1 MAIASWAKVVPSFSR
16 SCTDS
21 FPRCPLRRY
30 PSNTFLKFG
39 TCSESC
45 CETQWSFELRRTP
58 NPLWF
63 GAPRQIITVWL
74 FPIIGFSEDYFKNGI
89 WQNDL
94 MRLDIEVIDAHR
106 REASIIK
113 FPSFP
118 GGCVDGGLEFLPSKL
133 KLTCLR
139 GFRLER
145 AVLGIAAS
153 VSGNVLSCY
162 CSVAALK
169 VCRNCAESKKRHV
182 CSSWCQWNSAFSPQ
196 CSTGAGDTSQFL
208 RWCIAWGQ
216 TRPQWRRSISHLS
229 LVILRQGWND
239 RCCFCLKVKVQ
250 KSTLWPCG
258 VLGFLNS
265 PRVILTISPTKSSL
279 PLPPLKHPLHL
290 RLYNEKDMDMC
301 SLLQAT
307 SLGGLIRLKR
317 WRLAAF
323 RWSVF
328 AAEFFNAR
336 SWAFALPH

>member
-1 MAIASWAKVVPSFSR
+1 MTLCAWTLKSLMPTEGRQVQISLFPCVVVLMVDWNF
-16 SCTDS
+16 
-21 FPRCPLRRY
+21 CP
-30 PSNTFLKFG
+30 
-39 TCSESC
+39 
-45 CETQWSFELRRTP
+45 P
-58 NPLWF
+58 NLNWPAF
-63 GAPRQIITVWL
+63 GASGWSVRYLELQQVSVEMSCPAIVVLQHWRCVGTVQ
-74 FPIIGFSEDYFKNGI
+74 K
-89 WQNDL
+89 
-94 MRLDIEVIDAHR
+94 
-106 REASIIK
+106 
-113 FPSFP
+113 
-118 GGCVDGGLEFLPSKL
+118 
-133 KLTCLR
+133 
-139 GFRLER
+139 
-145 AVLGIAAS
+145 
-153 VSGNVLSCY
+153 
-162 CSVAALK
+162 
-169 VCRNCAESKKRHV
+169 SKKRHV

-239 RCCFCLKVKVQ
+239 RCCFCLKVKGSEVDLDEPPFWPYL
-250 KSTLWPCG
+250 SCLTLWF
-258 VLGFLNS
+258 GFLNS

-307 SLGGLIRLKR
+307 SLGGLIRLKW